1 MKQEIVNHLKNQ
13 YGQDISLASLEDRNY
28 CFDIYANDRNVNFSI
43 EYKERFF
50 TSPKGKDLLDE
61 LDILVELIQS
71 TPYLQKIDISMPQ
84 RIDPYDVNIAIGWFY
99 KCNAD
104 RLIYFRYLDGALY
117 DVIDIDFRL
126 FKPWFMNNIKTFDI
140 IYSAKTTGTIN
151 ALVDVMKIPKPFGKY
166 TKYHHD

>member
-1 MKQEIVNHLKNQ
+1 MKKEIVDHLKKR
-13 YGQDISLASLEDRNY
+13 YGQDISLQSLEDRNY
-28 CFDIYANDRNVNFSI
+28 CFDIYANDRNINFSI

-50 TSPKGKDLLDE
+50 TSPGGEGLLKK

-71 TPYLQKIDISMPQ
+71 TPYLKKIDLSKPQ
-84 RIDPYDVNIAIGWFY
+84 NIEPYDVNIAIGWFY

-104 RLIYFRYLDGALY
+104 RLIYFRYLDDALY

-151 ALVDVMKIPKPFGKY
+151 ALVDVMKIPKPYGNY
-166 TKYHHD
+166 TKYNHE

>member
-1 MKQEIVNHLKNQ
+1 MKEQIVDHLKRQ

-50 TSPKGKDLLDE
+50 TSPTGEKILKE
-61 LDILVELIQS
+61 KDILVELIQS
-71 TPYLQKIDISMPQ
+71 TPYLQSIDVSKVQSINPH
-84 RIDPYDVNIAIGWFY
+84 DVNIAIGWFY

-104 RLIYFRYLDGALY
+104 RLIYFRYLDDSLY

-126 FKPWFMNNIKTFDI
+126 FKPWFMNNINTFKI

-151 ALVDVMKIPKPFGKY
+151 ALVDSMTIPKPYGKY
-166 TKYHHD
+166 TKYYHE